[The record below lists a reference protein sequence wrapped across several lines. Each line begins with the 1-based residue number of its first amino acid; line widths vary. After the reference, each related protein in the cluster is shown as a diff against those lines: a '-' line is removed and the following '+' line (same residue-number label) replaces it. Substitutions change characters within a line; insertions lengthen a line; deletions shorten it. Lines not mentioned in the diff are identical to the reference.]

1 MPRTSQTNKKTKTQ
15 MTLGQPK
22 SKASPTNRRLA
33 MKRPA
38 RRTKM
43 TRLARRTKMKRL
55 ARRKR
60 STMMILPLLAC

>member
-1 MPRTSQTNKKTKTQ
+1 
-15 MTLGQPK
+15 MTMGQPK
-22 SKASPTNRRLA
+22 SKASPTSRRLA

-43 TRLARRTKMKRL
+43 KRLVRRTKLKRL

-60 STMMILPLLAC
+60 STMMTLPLLAC